1 MRASGRAGAA
11 ALAAALLE
19 AAVLVEDAGAG
30 GLVVNCCDG
39 RVSVSVGR
47 GCGDARA
54 RAAIVAA
61 LGARAGAAG
70 WRRHDFAGSAGPCAC
85 LQATG
90 RAGGAEV
97 GICAYLDVATVPGGA
112 LATSPAG
119 PRAVITAGY
128 PLPPGWRWVTGLD
141 DEAAVG
147 QEVA

>member
-1 MRASGRAGAA
+1 MRASGREGAA

-30 GLVVNCCDG
+30 GLVVTCYDG
-39 RVSVSVGR
+39 RISVSVGR

-61 LGARAGAAG
+61 LGVRAGAAD
-70 WRRHDFAGSAGPCAC
+70 WQRHDLACSAGPCAC

-112 LATSPAG
+112 LAASPG
-119 PRAVITAGY
+119 GTRAVITAGD

-141 DEAAVG
+141 DEPAAG